1 MNATVARRVTECAPV
16 KSALRGCPRHTPP
29 QGVAVQQHIM
39 MAVRSLSVRP
49 GAAARGD
56 TAPLPAARA
65 TTHASS
71 PGLRR
76 QDAPT
81 SSSASSR
88 VRALLLARRA
98 GVAAAA
104 AAVAAAVH
112 PHQLLRT
119 LTGGGGA
126 GGSGAGGGSGGSGG
140 GGGGHGRWFG
150 EQAAWAESDYFDE
163 DDDDSRRG
171 PKAPGTPAASSPDD
185 EEKFLCEAVKAN
197 NLPTG
202 PGIPSKVCALAGLD
216 PHARIRTLRHPRH
229 YSSSGSMAPHSAVL
243 RTSTRRLWRPEG
255 GTQPRSRCRVSPSV
269 NSPRMHV
276 APSCL

>member
-1 MNATVARRVTECAPV
+1 
-16 KSALRGCPRHTPP
+16 
-29 QGVAVQQHIM
+29 M

-56 TAPLPAARA
+56 TAPPAARA
-65 TTHASS
+65 TAHASS

-171 PKAPGTPAASSPDD
+171 PKAPGTPAAASPDD

-202 PGIPSKVCALAGLD
+202 PGIPSKVSALAEGWI
-216 PHARIRTLRHPRH
+216 HTHGSARCGTRGTAQAAAPRH
-229 YSSSGSMAPHSAVL
+229 RTRPCSARAPGGCGGQRAARSPAHAAEC
-243 RTSTRRLWRPEG
+243 RR
-255 GTQPRSRCRVSPSV
+255 Q
-269 NSPRMHV
+269 
-276 APSCL
+276 